1 MLDNAEQISGPSL
14 SQPEE
19 RRPKNDSV
27 ESVYLKNQIAKSSK
41 RARFNREGFQKII
54 GLKLKIPYNLRQTAI

>member
-27 ESVYLKNQIAKSSK
+27 ESVYLKNQLWERAQNVLDLTGKVSK
-41 RARFNREGFQKII
+41 
-54 GLKLKIPYNLRQTAI
+54 KLLALN